1 MGKLPVVLLISL
13 LLTTALINAS
23 CGAISQPETITITTT
38 QPPITS
44 TTTVTVTQPP
54 LTVTTTTTQTTSNT
68 TTTNTATYI
77 PLDFDPSYIIISP
90 DTASITAGNSQIYTA
105 MGYDSEGN
113 IVDITS
119 ETSFSIEK
127 GAGGSWAFNNY
138 TSENSGSW
146 KVTGLY
152 QDPLDGYESWTDSAI
167 LVVTE

>member
-13 LLTTALINAS
+13 LLTTALINVS
-23 CGAISQPETITITTT
+23 CGAMSQPETITITTT

-54 LTVTTTTTQTTSNT
+54 ITVTTTATQTTSNT
-68 TTTNTATYI
+68 TATNTTAPI
-77 PLDFDPSYIIISP
+77 PLDFDPSYIIIKP
-90 DTASITAGNSQIYTA
+90 DIANITAGNSQIYTA
-105 MGYDSEGN
+105 MGYDAEGN
-113 IVDITS
+113 FVDITL

-127 GAGGSWAFNNY
+127 SAGGSWAFNTY
-138 TSENSGSW
+138 TSEKSGSW

-152 QDPLDGYESWTDSAI
+152 QDPLDGYENWTDSAI